1 MESMSKM
8 PGIPGV
14 DGGGSRFEQMVD
26 GMRAVRVRESVAPVM
41 KPVRRQ
47 EPRAEAPVME
57 ANGQEMRAIEVLAA
71 LDAQL
76 GRGEEALKDRLSKIP
91 NGWRDYRLAVKTAG
105 RVLVALYDT
114 LPEKNM
120 RRMRMIADHGEVVI
134 RQKCSA
140 RPDYVQ
146 LIANDD
152 LKALV
157 NRVIASECAMCIN
170 DVTAQKHCPLRE
182 VLERVAPTERVRQN
196 GMCAYLDVAAGNE
209 YGRYLK

>member
-1 MESMSKM
+1 MENMSRI
-8 PGIPGV
+8 PGIPGI
-14 DGGGSRFEQMVD
+14 DEGGSRFEQMLD

-41 KPVRRQ
+41 TPVRRQ
-47 EPRAEAPVME
+47 EPRAEVPVME

-76 GRGEEALKDRLSKIP
+76 ERGEDALKNRLSKIP

-134 RQKCSA
+134 RQKSSA

-157 NRVIASECAMCIN
+157 NRVIASECAMCLN

-209 YGRYLK
+209 LGRYLK